1 MTVLAP
7 YGLTTS
13 DGSGT
18 DDDCGSETTAD
29 QADEDRTD
37 AT

>member
-7 YGLTTS
+7 YGLTTA

-18 DDDCGSETTAD
+18 DDCD
-29 QADEDRTD
+29 DEDD
-37 AT
+37 DGSGDEPATGAT